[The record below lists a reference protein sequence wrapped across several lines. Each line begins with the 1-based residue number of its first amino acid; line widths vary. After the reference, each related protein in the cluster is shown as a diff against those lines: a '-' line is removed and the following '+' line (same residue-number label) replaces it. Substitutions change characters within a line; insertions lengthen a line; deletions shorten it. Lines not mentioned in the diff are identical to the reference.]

1 MERESVSSHIDYVT
15 LQQNFHLPISQ
26 VAKDL
31 GVCATVLKKLCRQHG
46 IPRWPHR
53 KIKSLNKMIAVL
65 EETKTE
71 SEEEEQQRL
80 IELKALMKKKADIME
95 NPSII
100 GPTYSHISPRSSN
113 NKPISIINKFHNASP
128 TTSHHQIN
136 EIKLTPPQSRL
147 GMQMHQPL
155 HQQPTM
161 QPPAPLNLT
170 AGLQQHNHTMMQAP
184 QQQQMK
190 LAYANRAP
198 ILYTSHSALQS
209 STSPSRTS
217 PDFLRNDSHFG
228 IFTPDR
234 RFSSPLVS
242 EASTRPASA
251 PIPPSSIHPT
261 AIHSNIDQ
269 NNFVKPKFQNYH
281 DNFEYNGLKFTPT
294 RSSAPASILSNHS
307 SAFSQINQS
316 PISQTLIAPVYS
328 SSEELSW
335 SAPAPPPSNNI
346 QPSESN
352 LLSSSSLPMH
362 MNHSMT
368 HSLHQLLSN
377 QPLSNLLIDQDN
389 KNPPL
394 YHSRLPVVD
403 QDASNIL
410 SSAEP
415 PLPFELDSLK
425 CDISESLARS

>member
-1 MERESVSSHIDYVT
+1 
-15 LQQNFHLPISQ
+15 
-26 VAKDL
+26 
-31 GVCATVLKKLCRQHG
+31 
-46 IPRWPHR
+46 
-53 KIKSLNKMIAVL
+53 MIAVL

-80 IELKALMKKKADIME
+80 IELKALLKKKADIME

-128 TTSHHQIN
+128 TTSHHQVN

-147 GMQMHQPL
+147 GMQMHQ
-155 HQQPTM
+155 HQQSTM
-161 QPPAPLNLT
+161 QAPSPLNLT
-170 AGLQQHNHTMMQAP
+170 AGLQQHQHQQQQQNHTMLQAHP
-184 QQQQMK
+184 QQPMK
-190 LAYANRAP
+190 LAYANRPP

-217 PDFLRNDSHFG
+217 PDFLQNEFHFG
-228 IFTPDR
+228 KFTADR

-251 PIPPSSIHPT
+251 PIPPSSIHPSSM
-261 AIHSNIDQ
+261 HSNMDQ

-328 SSEELSW
+328 SSEELNW
-335 SAPAPPPSNNI
+335 SAPVPPLSNNL
-346 QPSESN
+346 QSSESN

-362 MNHSMT
+362 MNHHSMT

-403 QDASNIL
+403 QDGSNLL
-410 SSAEP
+410 SSAVEP

-425 CDISESLARS
+425 CDISDSLARS